1 MMKHQMFR
9 LIVVIK
15 GTLINVCI
23 FSLLSISYTDFF
35 FRKVNCDQEPLQST
49 KKQRFQFSNFGVIR
63 RHDFACQE
71 AWERFIK
78 FMALTKS
85 TIQSLVK
92 KNNRMRNKVDSLQD
106 MIGTLKKQNLITDSA
121 AKTLEVSIKNLLMYM
136 SVVNQSKNN
145 FNIFQVGTL

>member
-1 MMKHQMFR
+1 
-9 LIVVIK
+9 
-15 GTLINVCI
+15 
-23 FSLLSISYTDFF
+23 
-35 FRKVNCDQEPLQST
+35 
-49 KKQRFQFSNFGVIR
+49 
-63 RHDFACQE
+63 
-71 AWERFIK
+71 
-78 FMALTKS
+78 MALTKS